1 LKKNT
6 YRNGIDN
13 LDKNKRNAM
22 TQNGRE
28 RKNRRGTKEYQKK
41 DREKEGDHIGRRET
55 QGR

>member
-41 DREKEGDHIGRRET
+41 DREKEGYHIGRRET